1 MVRHTRTA
9 LVGFFGMGYRSDR
22 SRRLLDELD
31 YDAARAGA
39 FLLDLRHAQPADLAR
54 IGDVS
59 AAAGL
64 QVHAVDLEEAYAPN
78 AARRL
83 HRHGAHEL
91 GLRVELLVGD
101 PDGADLMALG
111 NKPREL
117 ALEVLAIE
125 VLDHVEVEARVLR
138 GNRTAVGLVRNDRA
152 QQVRRGVESH

>member
-39 FLLDLRHAQPADLAR
+39 FLLDLGHAQRADLAR
-54 IGDVS
+54 IGDVG

-64 QVHAVDLEEAYAPN
+64 QVDAVDLEEANAPHP
-78 AARRL
+78 ARRF

-91 GLRVELLVGD
+91 GLGIELLVGY
-101 PDGADLMALG
+101 PDGAHLVGLRNEA
-111 NKPREL
+111 REL
-117 ALEVLAIE
+117 ALEVLA
-125 VLDHVEVEARVLR
+125 VE
-138 GNRTAVGLVRNDRA
+138 GL
-152 QQVRRGVESH
+152 